1 MSIARL
7 PRRSPSTFP
16 SGDHYIAGVTVELIL
31 AEADLTEFTVRPLG
45 GGTYNEV
52 YRVTSPEGDF
62 VLKVSPS
69 DQPGLTYE
77 RNLTRTEAMF
87 CKLGHAVAP
96 VPEVVHSDFS
106 RALVPG
112 DALLTTCLPGQPLF
126 GRSGVDRPSI
136 RRQLGTVVAALHEII
151 GPGFGYPQL
160 GLHATW
166 TSAFS
171 AMVDAVKA
179 DAVRF
184 GVTLPDIPLNPAVF
198 DEVERPSLVHFD
210 LWDGN
215 ILTDTGLTG
224 LTGLTALTGLVDGER
239 AFWGDPVAEF
249 VSLALF
255 GTIESDTDFLTS
267 YGFEF
272 TDSARVRLA
281 AYQAYLYSIMLVER
295 VPRKSSDPRME
306 ALITDALT
314 RALDVLA

>member
-1 MSIARL
+1 M
-7 PRRSPSTFP
+7 
-16 SGDHYIAGVTVELIL
+16 ELIL
-31 AEADLTEFTVRPLG
+31 AEADLTEFTLRTMG
-45 GGTYNEV
+45 GGTYNDV

-62 VLKVSPS
+62 VLKISPS
-69 DQPGLTYE
+69 EQPGLTYE

-87 CKLGHAVAP
+87 CTLGHAVAP

-126 GRSGVDRPSI
+126 GRSGADRPSI
-136 RRQLGTVVAALHEII
+136 RRQLGTAVAALHEVT

-160 GLHATW
+160 GLHPTW
-166 TSAFS
+166 TSAFF

-184 GVTLPDIPLNPAVF
+184 GVTLPGIPLDPAVF
-198 DEVERPSLVHFD
+198 DEVKRPSLVHFD

-215 ILTDTGLTG
+215 ILTDTG
-224 LTGLTALTGLVDGER
+224 LTGLVDGER

-255 GTIESDTDFLTS
+255 GTIEPDTDFLTS

-295 VPRKSSDPRME
+295 VPRDSRDPELE
-306 ALITDALT
+306 ALITEALT